1 MNNMSIHIRYR
12 NEQWVIHSGD
22 LDMINEVQ
30 AIASVFQQLSG
41 FADMVFCDEKDIE
54 WEVKYN
60 DNIVITSE
68 YCKAKNNYDWLY
80 NIQISAYVII
90 RSVYCNEISQY
101 YIYIQA
107 HNIKDNL
114 EEFSNIVKNMFSIIV
129 N

>member
-12 NEQWVIHSGD
+12 NEQWVIYSGD

-68 YCKAKNNYDWLY
+68 YCKSKNNYDWLY